1 MKEFTIVNLK
11 ESDGKTEKYATF
23 KDGSKSRPIFID
35 EDGYEYFTIPN
46 YINGDI
52 ELEKFNCNCGYIYDK
67 YKFTY
72 IHRHYDALETIRNGN
87 GDIVRCPHFFRHL
100 NDVDVVY
107 FLDRKH
113 GEYLRN
119 MFLNNTSTFTK
130 KYVARYIGSPICIT
144 DENGKFKFDTIEE
157 AVTCIDKY
165 INKTLS
171 YVQLFIGRK
180 FDINDTKFMDEIF
193 DIRKKENN
201 DITLYFMILHSM
213 NATDDGTIIYID
225 DDIKSF
231 LKNSFTIEQYMEQPF
246 YSS

>member
-11 ESDGKTEKYATF
+11 ESDGKTRKYATF
-23 KDGSKSRPIFID
+23 KDRSESRPIFID

-46 YINGDI
+46 HINGDI

-87 GDIVRCPHFFRHL
+87 RDIVRRPHFFRHL
-100 NDVDVVY
+100 NDVDVMY
-107 FLDRKH
+107 FLDREY

-130 KYVARYIGSPICIT
+130 KYVAKDISSPICIK

-165 INKTLS
+165 INKVLS

-193 DIRKKENN
+193 DILKKEND

-225 DDIKSF
+225 DDIKLF
-231 LKNSFTIEQYMEQPF
+231 LKNSFTIEQYMDQPF